1 MTRIAPLTIDQADAT
16 TAAVLK
22 GVQAKF
28 GMLPNLVATL
38 ARAPAALNGYL
49 QLAQALGGGGLSAR
63 QRAETYELG
72 KRMADAIRAGTLEPV
87 TMKNMVPAALRWV
100 LGMYARIS
108 PPHRLAAQEAK

>member
-49 QLAQALGGGGLSAR
+49 PQA
-63 QRAETYELG
+63 
-72 KRMADAIRAGTLEPV
+72 
-87 TMKNMVPAALRWV
+87 
-100 LGMYARIS
+100 
-108 PPHRLAAQEAK
+108 